1 MDTTKRFS
9 FLPVWQWIVPMLAFL
24 LGNSVSAAPG
34 FSVSPSTMAD
44 NNLGAVTLQIT
55 GLQAGETV
63 YVGKY
68 LDANKNGVPD
78 AGDQFV
84 QAFPLTDGKVTTV
97 GGVTNINIPYDANA
111 TEGAITAQLNLK
123 TCGVEQ
129 QFAARYLYMVISPT
143 GRFSPMAASFEI
155 SNATRGQSISG
166 DIKSGGIAVPNAL
179 VLLFTQSGDD
189 MNPAG
194 GIVADNAGHFS
205 IQAAPGNYMV
215 AAFRSNYVVNL
226 AGGPVVN
233 LAAGGSAVAN
243 ITLQPSTCRITG
255 RIVDVSDSESGV
267 PGILL
272 PVEGDQGVMTIGF
285 TDVNGAFDI
294 PVTAGQ
300 WKLNPDLGNLRIL
313 GFCSTYS
320 STRAN
325 TYTGSVSGLTI
336 KVPMSDALVYGQVR
350 DASNQPIKG
359 ASLYCEDNSKM
370 YESDAITDDNGRFAV
385 GIVSGSYWYL
395 GVDNGFMVGNDSYIF
410 SRQTSQFMAQS
421 GQNYQL
427 NFTGIVANRQVTGTV
442 KEQGGAAVGGVGV
455 YLYGDVG
462 GVSYGSYVTTDDG
475 GNYSLPATSGSWHVG
490 LNCSG
495 DEGLS
500 ERGYSCLGEQSVT
513 ITTANGTANFTVS
526 PCESLSVSTT
536 SLPDGT
542 VGIYYYSQLQANGCQ
557 TPFTW
562 SLAPYSASLP
572 PGLTLSSGGDLA
584 GQCQN
589 SGNFTFTVRVTD
601 AAMNT
606 ADRQLS
612 LNISGGQLQITTY
625 QLPNGMM
632 NSSYSA
638 QLTASGG
645 QQPYA
650 WSLAPGSASLPG
662 NLTLSADGV
671 ISGIPTN
678 GGTTYFYV
686 RVTDAAS
693 SQVDQM
699 LSLTVNYPALS
710 IETSTLP
717 NATVGQPYEA
727 QLAGAGGLLPY
738 YWVLAL
744 GSANLPDGLTLRSD
758 GVVSGTPTTSGSYF
772 FMVTLQDAAYVH
784 VSRSIGL
791 QVQPAAARPVLSGAA
806 KLGTSQFQ
814 FTITGTAGQTYS
826 IQTTPDFKSWTTV
839 LVTNAPA
846 NTFAIQVDRSTNRAV
861 FYRVQVGQ

>member
-1 MDTTKRFS
+1 MQIRKWFS
-9 FLPVWQWIVPMLAFL
+9 LSPTWQWIMPMLAFL
-24 LGNSVSAAPG
+24 IGNSVSGAPG
-34 FSVSPSTMAD
+34 FTVSPSTMAD
-44 NNLGAVTLQIT
+44 NTLGAVTLQIS
-55 GLQAGETV
+55 GLQTGETV
-63 YVGKY
+63 YVGKF
-68 LDANKNGVPD
+68 LDANNNSVPD
-78 AGDQFV
+78 TGDSFIQG
-84 QAFPLTDGKVTTV
+84 FPLTDGKVTTV
-97 GGVTNINIPYDANA
+97 GGITNINIPYDANA
-111 TEGAITAQLNLK
+111 TEGAISAQLNLK
-123 TCGVEQ
+123 TSGIEQ
-129 QFAARYLYMVISPT
+129 QFVGKYLYMVISPT
-143 GRFSPMAASFEI
+143 GRFAPLTASFQI
-155 SNATRGQSISG
+155 SNAARGQYLSG
-166 DIKSGGIAVPNAL
+166 DVKSGGAAVPNAL
-179 VLLFTQSGDD
+179 VLLFKPSGDD
-189 MNPAG
+189 MSPQG
-194 GIVADNAGHFS
+194 GIVTDNAGHFT

-215 AAFRSNYVVNL
+215 TAFRSNYV
-226 AGGPVVN
+226 ADMSSGPMVS
-233 LAAGGSAVAN
+233 LSAGGSATAN
-243 ITLQPSTCRITG
+243 VTLLPATRHITG
-255 RIVDVSDSESGV
+255 KVVDVSDSESGL

-272 PVEGDQGVMTIGF
+272 PVESENGGIAIGF
-285 TDVNGAFDI
+285 TDTDGAFDV
-294 PVTAGQ
+294 PVTDGQ
-300 WKLNPDLGNLRIL
+300 WKLTPDLGNLRIL
-313 GFCSTYS
+313 GFCTTYN

-359 ASLYCEDNSKM
+359 ASLYCEDNGRM

-395 GVDNGFMVGNDSYIF
+395 GVDNGFMMGNDSYIF
-410 SRQTSQFMAQS
+410 SRQTSQFLAQA

-427 NFTGIVANRQVTGTV
+427 NFTGIVANRQITGTV

-462 GVSYGSYVTTDDG
+462 GVSYGSYSTTDDG
-475 GNYSLPATSGSWHVG
+475 GNYTLPAASGSWHVG

-495 DEGLS
+495 DEGLG
-500 ERGYSCLGEQSVT
+500 EHGYACVGEQSVT
-513 ITTANGTANFTVS
+513 ISTANGTANFTVS

-536 SLPDGT
+536 SLPDGA

-562 SLAPYSASLP
+562 SLAPYSSSLP

-589 SGNFTFTVRVTD
+589 SGNYTFTVRVTD

-612 LNISGGQLQITTY
+612 LNISGSQLQITTY
-625 QLPNGMM
+625 QLLNGTM
-632 NSSYSA
+632 NASYSA

-662 NLTLSADGV
+662 NLTLSADGA

-693 SQVDQM
+693 SHVDQM

-717 NATVGQPYEA
+717 NATVGQPYEG
-727 QLAGAGGLLPY
+727 QLAGAGGLPPY
-738 YWVLAL
+738 YWSLAL
-744 GSANLPDGLTLRSD
+744 GSANLPDGLTLGSN
-758 GVVSGTPTTSGSYF
+758 GLVSGTPTTSGSFF
-772 FMVTLQDAAYVH
+772 FMVDLQDAAYVH

-791 QVQPAAARPVLSGAA
+791 QIQPAAARPVLSGAA
-806 KLGTSQFQ
+806 RLGTSQFQ
-814 FTITGTAGQTYS
+814 FTITGTAGQNYLIES
-826 IQTTPDFKSWTTV
+826 TPDFKQWTTV
-839 LVTNAPA
+839 LVTNAPSDR
-846 NTFAIQVDRSTNRAV
+846 FAIQVDRSTNRAA
-861 FYRVQVGQ
+861 FYRVKVGP